1 MLMRRFGSRARPSV
15 ADLVQALALL
25 SVCVGVTLLLDDQL
39 ATTPRGFDVPWV
51 AVTAAA
57 CLPVAFARTAPFAA
71 ATSALG
77 LSLLGMLL
85 GYPMTAPILLSLALV
100 AVAASRAEVRLTGTL
115 GVLSGAVIAVVALS
129 RAEHDQWIAA
139 VGGLAVGMLP
149 ALAGDKL
156 RAERVQARDARE
168 LARRAEELRDSDI
181 QRAVSEER
189 LRIARDVHDITGHH
203 LSAIALQAG
212 GASLA
217 TQDATASAAL
227 RCIHELAH
235 ETLGQTRRA
244 LGVLRDEE
252 APVALSPLPRLADVD
267 QLLATARATGA
278 EPRLQVRG
286 DVHQLPESI
295 EVCAYRV
302 IQESLTNVVRHAH
315 ASAVHVLINYDAGLL
330 TVTVDDDGVG
340 GPGSSGSAVKT
351 GGGLVGMR
359 ERLELVGGSLTAGPR
374 DSGGWSVRATLPL
387 ERSA

>member
-1 MLMRRFGSRARPSV
+1 MPMRGFASRARPSV
-15 ADLVQALALL
+15 ADVGRALAVL

-51 AVTAAA
+51 ALTAAA
-57 CLPVAFARTAPFAA
+57 CLPVAFARNTPFAA
-71 ATSALG
+71 AAAALG

-85 GYPMTAPILLSLALV
+85 GYPMTAPIIVALALV

-115 GVLSGAVIAVVALS
+115 GVLSGGVIAVVALS
-129 RAEHDQWIAA
+129 RADHDQWIAA
-139 VGGLAVGMLP
+139 LGGLAVGMLP
-149 ALAGDKL
+149 ALAGEKL
-156 RAERVQARDARE
+156 RAERVRARDARE

-181 QRAVSEER
+181 QRAVTEER

-212 GASLA
+212 GASLT
-217 TQDATASAAL
+217 TQDPTASAAL
-227 RCIHELAH
+227 RRIHELAH

-244 LGVLRDEE
+244 LGALRDDD
-252 APVALSPLPRLADVD
+252 APAALSPLPRLADVD

-278 EPRLQVRG
+278 APELRVEGKVQE
-286 DVHQLPESI
+286 LPESI

-315 ASAVHVLINYDAGLL
+315 AGAVQVLINYDAGLL

-340 GPGSSGSAVKT
+340 APRTGGGPVRT

-359 ERLELVGGSLTAGPR
+359 ERLALVGGSLAAGPR
-374 DSGGWSVRATLPL
+374 DGGGWSVRATLPL
-387 ERSA
+387 GLSA